1 MHYYNFNIGDYIKH
15 TMHLTIEEDIC
26 YRRLLDLYYDT
37 ERPIPNDIPW
47 VSRRL
52 RVGSEVVQNVLN
64 EFFELC
70 EVGYK
75 NARADH
81 EIAEYH
87 AFLDKQR
94 ANGKLGGRP
103 KKTHGYPSANP
114 TKTQTEPKKS
124 LNKNHK
130 PINIEERKINK
141 KKESFVPDDVD
152 QQVWNDFLKVRTAQ
166 KAPITQ
172 TAITR
177 IRNEAT
183 KLGWNLTQ
191 ALAEITAN
199 GWRGF
204 KAEWVEN
211 RRNQNPT
218 NNDQKLGAARAI
230 FGDERKQRNDRI
242 IDITPTATHAL
253 GAEDLRN
260 DAGPLR
266 DSIPEHVEDRSD
278 FI

>member
-15 TMHLTIEEDIC
+15 TIHLTIEEDIC

-81 EIAEYH
+81 EISEYH

-94 ANGKLGGRP
+94 SNGKLGGRP

-152 QQVWNDFLKVRTAQ
+152 EQVWKDFVQQRNAI
-166 KAPITQ
+166 KAPVTQ
-172 TAITR
+172 TALTR

-183 KLGWNLTQ
+183 KVGWDLNQ
-191 ALAEITAN
+191 ALAEVTAR
-199 GWRGF
+199 GWRSF
-204 KAEWVEN
+204 KAEWVLKDKEQ
-211 RRNQNPT
+211 NQSQN
-218 NNDQKLGAARAI
+218 QKLGAARAI
-230 FGDERKQRNDRI
+230 FGDERKSHDRNI
-242 IDITPTATHAL
+242 IDITPTVTHAL
-253 GAEDLRN
+253 GAEDLSN
-260 DAGPLR
+260 DAGALR
-266 DSIPEHVEDRSD
+266 DSVPEHVEDRPD

>member
-1 MHYYNFNIGDYIKH
+1 MNFYAFNIGDYISH
-15 TMHLTIEEDIC
+15 TRHLSVVEDC
-26 YRRLLDLYYDT
+26 AYRRLLDLYYLH
-37 ERPIPNDIPW
+37 EQP
-47 VSRRL
+47 
-52 RVGSEVVQNVLN
+52 LN
-64 EFFELC
+64 ECSTTVARMINMREHEQEVLCVLEEFFIKVSG
-70 EVGYK
+70 VGWT
-75 NARADH
+75 NSRADE
-81 EIAEYH
+81 EIKKYKTKVESAS
-87 AFLDKQR
+87 R
-94 ANGKLGGRP
+94 AGKL
-103 KKTHGYPSANP
+103 SAERRFNERSTP
-114 TKTQTEPKKS
+114 VQ
-124 LNKNHK
+124 LNKKQETRN
-130 PINIEERKINK
+130 NIKEKINK
-141 KKESFVPDDVD
+141 KEKSFVPDDVD

-191 ALAEITAN
+191 ALAETTAN